1 MPEIRHFAHFILQ
14 KTINCSSVSL
24 MAFLLF
30 SLSYVR
36 TGACTDACTDARTE
50 ACAGAGAGLCTTG
63 ARRARRSYLFK

>member
-36 TGACTDACTDARTE
+36 TGACTDARTE
-50 ACAGAGAGLCTTG
+50 AYAGAGAGLCTTG